1 MIHVVFI
8 FRQKE
13 EEERKA
19 QEAAEAKAKPQQTAA
34 PAAADISAVATA
46 EPVAEGQTEGGE
58 LPTPEQED
66 TDGTKKMKSEFNAMF
81 SGLEQE
87 MEAGRSKLA
96 KLRERIRRAKGAIK
110 AADDALAEDDK
121 ARDAAK
127 KK

>member
-1 MIHVVFI
+1 MI

-13 EEERKA
+13 EEERKVK
-19 QEAAEAKAKPQQTAA
+19 EAAEAKANPQQTAA

-46 EPVAEGQTEGGE
+46 EPVAVEGQTEGGE

>member
-19 QEAAEAKAKPQQTAA
+19 QETAEAKAKPQQTAA

-46 EPVAEGQTEGGE
+46 EPVAEGQSEEGE